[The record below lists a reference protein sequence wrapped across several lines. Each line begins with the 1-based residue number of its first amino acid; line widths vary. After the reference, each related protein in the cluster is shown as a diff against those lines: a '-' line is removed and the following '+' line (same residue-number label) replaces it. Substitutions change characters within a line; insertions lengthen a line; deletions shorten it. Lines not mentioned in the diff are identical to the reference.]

1 MKKDKKSFIEYGQQT
16 QKYMRYITQYLIEKY
31 GKINDEWYISLTM
44 LADNIEILDL
54 SKKRLKSDGIMIP
67 DRFGNMVK
75 HPLLKTIVDCNIQI
89 VKLLNEFGLTPK
101 AVYKLRDTAEVDD
114 SPLAQFLIEQR

>member
-16 QKYMRYITQYLIEKY
+16 QKYMRYITQYLSDKY

-44 LADNIEILDL
+44 LADNIEILEL
-54 SKKRLKSDGIMIP
+54 SRYQVRRDGIMIP
-67 DRFGNMVK
+67 DRFGNMIK
-75 HPLLKTIVDCNIQI
+75 HPLLKTIVDSNIQI

-101 AVYKLRDTAEVDD
+101 ALYKLKDTTEVDD
-114 SPLAQFLIEQR
+114 SPLSQFLIEQR

>member
-1 MKKDKKSFIEYGQQT
+1 
-16 QKYMRYITQYLIEKY
+16 MRYITQYLIEKY